1 MSGFLKSRQARE
13 GGYSAV
19 YVLVFVAIVGAVNYL
34 ADQYNK
40 TYDATELKLYSLS
53 DQTHKILNELENDVT
68 IYHFDRK
75 VDFAAARN
83 SLVRYENASNNVAV
97 NYIDPDSDPA
107 QAQIMNIRTYGTT
120 LIEIAGAREEADS
133 TSEEDVTNAI
143 IQAIKGREKTA
154 CIMTG
159 HGEANVEDNERE
171 GFSVAQ
177 NEIEGANY
185 ETQTLSL
192 LENPHIPTE
201 CTLVIVGGPEAGYLE
216 PEVDIL
222 RGYVEQGGRL
232 LMMLEHTKSPELV
245 ELAAMWGIE
254 VKDDVVINLSGIGQL
269 FGGSPLTPI
278 VAEYDSFHPI
288 TEVMGNVAAFFPMV
302 RTVVE
307 GTEPDGWSVTEL
319 MKTTE
324 GSFATSKLDVV
335 EGELRRDP
343 ANETEGPINIVVA
356 AEYDVPD
363 EAPAGDDAEA
373 GAEIAQDEEEKQG
386 RVVVVGTARFARNY
400 FVGRGGNL
408 DVFLNILNWLS
419 SDEDLISIRPKDPES
434 TPMDITERQMTNIFL
449 GLLVGLPL
457 IIVGAGVRMWWLRR

>member
-13 GGYSAV
+13 GGYSAA
-19 YVLVFVAIVGAVNYL
+19 YVLVFVAILVAVNYL

-53 DQTHKILNELENDVT
+53 DQTHKILNDLESDVT
-68 IYHFDRK
+68 IYHFDQQ
-75 VDFAAARN
+75 ARFDGAKQ
-83 SLVRYENASNNVAV
+83 SLVRYENASNNVSV
-97 NYIDPDSDPA
+97 KYIDPDSDPA

-133 TSEEDVTNAI
+133 TSEEAVTNAI

-159 HGEANVEDNERE
+159 HGEASIEDSERE
-171 GFSVAQ
+171 GFSIAQ
-177 NEIEGANY
+177 GEIEGANY

-192 LENPHIPTE
+192 LENPHIPVE
-201 CTLVIVGGPEAGYLE
+201 CTLVIVGGPEASYLE

-222 RGYVEQGGRL
+222 RAYVEGGGRL

-245 ELAAMWGIE
+245 DLAAMWGIE
-254 VKDDVVINLSGIGQL
+254 IKDDVVIDLSGIGQL

-288 TEVMGNVAAFFPMV
+288 TEVMTNVAAFFPMV
-302 RTVVE
+302 RTVAE
-307 GTEPDGWSVTEL
+307 GTEPEGWNVSEL

-335 EGELRRDP
+335 EGELNRDP
-343 ANETEGPINIVVA
+343 ANETPGPINIAVA
-356 AEYDVPD
+356 AEYAVPD
-363 EAPAGDDAEA
+363 AAPTDDDAGAGD
-373 GAEIAQDEEEKQG
+373 EISNNEEEKQG

-408 DVFLNILNWLS
+408 DVFLNMLNWLS

-449 GLLVGLPL
+449 GLLIGLPL
-457 IIVGAGVRMWWLRR
+457 MIISAGVRMWWLRR

>member
-19 YVLVFVAIVGAVNYL
+19 YVLVFVAILVAVNYL
-34 ADQYNK
+34 ADQYNE
-40 TYDATELKLYSLS
+40 TYDATEQKLYSLS
-53 DQTHKILNELENDVT
+53 DQTHKILDELEADVT
-68 IYHFDRK
+68 IYHFDQK
-75 VDFAAARN
+75 ARFDGAKQ

-97 NYIDPDSDPA
+97 KYIDPDSDPA

-120 LIEIAGAREEADS
+120 LIEVAGSREEADS
-133 TSEEDVTNAI
+133 TSEEDITNAI

-159 HGEANVEDNERE
+159 HGEANVEDSERE

-177 NEIEGANY
+177 SEIEGANY
-185 ETQTLSL
+185 ATQTLSL
-192 LENPHIPTE
+192 LENPHIPSE
-201 CTLVIVGGPEAGYLE
+201 CTLVIVAGPEASYLG

-222 RGYVEQGGRL
+222 RAYVEGGGRL
-232 LMMLEHTKSPELV
+232 LMMLAQTNSPELV
-245 ELAAMWGIE
+245 ELAATWGIE
-254 VKDDVVINLSGIGQL
+254 VKDDVVIDLSGIGQL

-302 RTVVE
+302 RTVAK
-307 GTEPDGWSVTEL
+307 GAEPEGWSVSEL

-324 GSFATSKLDVV
+324 ASFATSKLDVV

-343 ANETEGPINIVVA
+343 ANETAGPINIAVA
-356 AEYDVPD
+356 ADYDVPD
-363 EAPAGDDAEA
+363 AAPAEDETGSGD
-373 GAEIAQDEEEKQG
+373 EIASDDEEKQG

-408 DVFLNILNWLS
+408 DVFLNMLNWLS

-457 IIVGAGVRMWWLRR
+457 IIIGAGVRRWWLRR